1 MEQIK
6 KNIRLVA
13 LDMDGTLFNNKLEIT
28 PKTQETIRAAVA
40 AGVHIVIS
48 TGRPYIGLPVDS
60 LTELGIRYAITA
72 NGSAIYR
79 LPEKECIFS
88 NCMRP
93 ETVAPI
99 IRYLQTKDIQYDAF
113 IGGNRYSEEHG
124 QNIID
129 RLTQMPAAT
138 RSYIK
143 TSGILTDNLADFILE
158 RELEIQKMTLNFYPL
173 PDGSYKDRSEVW
185 KYLKTNPQVTVL
197 SGGYQ
202 NVEFTKAGTTKAMGL
217 RFLADMFHITIKETM
232 AVGDSQNDMDI
243 LQAAGIGIAMENAAD
258 EVKKIADFVTRSNLK
273 DGVAYAIEK
282 FVL

>member
-1 MEQIK
+1 MKDIK
-6 KNIRLVA
+6 LVA
-13 LDMDGTLFNNKLEIT
+13 LDLDGTLFDNSSHISERNLTAIRSIT
-28 PKTQETIRAAVA
+28 DKGIHV
-40 AGVHIVIS
+40 VIS
-48 TGRPYIGLPVDS
+48 TGRPF
-60 LTELGIRYAITA
+60 EGIPFDQIKGTGINYAITA

-124 QNIID
+124 QDVIE

-143 TSGILTDNLADFILE
+143 ASGILTENLADFILE
-158 RELEIQKMTLNFYPL
+158 RDLEVQKMTLNFYPL
-173 PDGSYKDRSEVW
+173 PDGSYKDRVDVW
-185 KYLKTNPQVTVL
+185 NHLKANPQVTVL

-217 RFLADMFHITIKETM
+217 RFLAEMFEIPIEETM

-243 LQAAGIGIAMENAAD
+243 MQAAGIGVAMENATD
-258 EVKKIADFVTRSNLK
+258 EVKAIADFVTKSNLE
-273 DGVAYAIEK
+273 DGVGYAIEK
-282 FVL
+282 FILV

>member
-1 MEQIK
+1 MKDIK
-6 KNIRLVA
+6 LVA
-13 LDMDGTLFNNKLEIT
+13 LDLDGTLFDNSSHISERNLTAIRSIT
-28 PKTQETIRAAVA
+28 DKGIHV
-40 AGVHIVIS
+40 VIS
-48 TGRPYIGLPVDS
+48 TGRPF
-60 LTELGIRYAITA
+60 EGIPFDQIKGTGINYAITA

-124 QNIID
+124 QDVIE

-143 TSGILTDNLADFILE
+143 ASGILTENLADFILE
-158 RELEIQKMTLNFYPL
+158 RDLEVQKMTLNFYPL
-173 PDGSYKDRSEVW
+173 PDGSYKDRVDVW
-185 KYLKTNPQVTVL
+185 NHLKANPQVTVL

-217 RFLADMFHITIKETM
+217 RFLAEMFEIPIEETM

-243 LQAAGIGIAMENAAD
+243 MQAAGIGVAMENATD
-258 EVKKIADFVTRSNLK
+258 EVKAIADFVTKSNLE
-273 DGVAYAIEK
+273 DGVGYAIEK
-282 FVL
+282 FILASF